1 MKENLME
8 TFKQGLF
15 LGMLLFICSLT
26 ALRLAAP
33 EGVGPVWSLFP
44 AVLSGYLAAGCFLQ
58 LIRSLAAR
66 LDSAFFRGAAAA
78 AWCYIVLFCL
88 FFPAQNL
95 PLPVRIMLLTSAAVL
110 LLLWEAEYR
119 YLKSVARDLNSGAA
133 TGTSNISID
142 DQEIYKVSEGEDL
155 TTNLAEGKDGKTHYA
170 VLNVSLVLNKKSDNY
185 KKYTQDFLTNQDDTI
200 KNDIIKVV
208 SGYTFEQFNQNSD
221 AIKDTI
227 LEDMQNL
234 FGKDYVIGVNF
245 SKLTAQ

>member
-33 EGVGPVWSLFP
+33 
-44 AVLSGYLAAGCFLQ
+44 AGCFLQ

-133 TGTSNISID
+133 GRILLIDLDEKPGSSEEFFAALETYCKKSSITLEYVKRD
-142 DQEIYKVSEGEDL
+142 IPATVKLNGRLHTVTLTESYMYGGPGWSMEIQEIL
-155 TTNLAEGKDGKTHYA
+155 
-170 VLNVSLVLNKKSDNY
+170 
-185 KKYTQDFLTNQDDTI
+185 
-200 KNDIIKVV
+200 
-208 SGYTFEQFNQNSD
+208 
-221 AIKDTI
+221 
-227 LEDMQNL
+227 
-234 FGKDYVIGVNF
+234 
-245 SKLTAQ
+245 

>member
-133 TGTSNISID
+133 GRILLIDLDEKPGSSEEFFAALETYCKKSSITLEYVKRD
-142 DQEIYKVSEGEDL
+142 IPATVKLNGRLHTLTLTESYMYGGPGWSMEIQEIL
-155 TTNLAEGKDGKTHYA
+155 
-170 VLNVSLVLNKKSDNY
+170 
-185 KKYTQDFLTNQDDTI
+185 
-200 KNDIIKVV
+200 
-208 SGYTFEQFNQNSD
+208 
-221 AIKDTI
+221 
-227 LEDMQNL
+227 
-234 FGKDYVIGVNF
+234 
-245 SKLTAQ
+245 

>member
-1 MKENLME
+1 MKKNLISVVILALV
-8 TFKQGLF
+8 FANF
-15 LGMLLFICSLT
+15 VLT
-26 ALRLAAP
+26 ALLMFSVLP
-33 EGVGPVWSLFP
+33 ETKK
-44 AVLSGYLAAGCFLQ
+44 ANT
-58 LIRSLAAR
+58 LIEKV
-66 LDSAFFRGAAAA
+66 
-78 AWCYIVLFCL
+78 C
-88 FFPAQNL
+88 
-95 PLPVRIMLLTSAAVL
+95 
-110 LLLWEAEYR
+110 
-119 YLKSVARDLNSGAA
+119 
-133 TGTSNISID
+133 NISID

>member
-1 MKENLME
+1 MKKNLISVVILALV
-8 TFKQGLF
+8 FANF
-15 LGMLLFICSLT
+15 VLT
-26 ALRLAAP
+26 ALLMFSVLP
-33 EGVGPVWSLFP
+33 ETKK
-44 AVLSGYLAAGCFLQ
+44 ANT
-58 LIRSLAAR
+58 LIEKVC
-66 LDSAFFRGAAAA
+66 SA
-78 AWCYIVLFCL
+78 IDL
-88 FFPAQNL
+88 
-95 PLPVRIMLLTSAAVL
+95 
-110 LLLWEAEYR
+110 
-119 YLKSVARDLNSGAA
+119 DLNSGAA

-245 SKLTAQ
+245 SKLTIGFLQVVKD

>member
-78 AWCYIVLFCL
+78 AWCYLVLF
-88 FFPAQNL
+88 
-95 PLPVRIMLLTSAAVL
+95 VRIMLLTSAAVL

-133 TGTSNISID
+133 GRILLIDLDEKPGSSEEFFAALETYCKKSSITLEYVKRD
-142 DQEIYKVSEGEDL
+142 IPATVKLNGRLHTVTLTESYMYGGPGWSMEIQEIL
-155 TTNLAEGKDGKTHYA
+155 
-170 VLNVSLVLNKKSDNY
+170 
-185 KKYTQDFLTNQDDTI
+185 
-200 KNDIIKVV
+200 
-208 SGYTFEQFNQNSD
+208 
-221 AIKDTI
+221 
-227 LEDMQNL
+227 
-234 FGKDYVIGVNF
+234 
-245 SKLTAQ
+245 

>member
-1 MKENLME
+1 MKKNLISVVILALV
-8 TFKQGLF
+8 FANF
-15 LGMLLFICSLT
+15 VLT
-26 ALRLAAP
+26 ALLMFSVLP
-33 EGVGPVWSLFP
+33 ETKK
-44 AVLSGYLAAGCFLQ
+44 ANT
-58 LIRSLAAR
+58 LIEKVC
-66 LDSAFFRGAAAA
+66 SA
-78 AWCYIVLFCL
+78 IDL
-88 FFPAQNL
+88 
-95 PLPVRIMLLTSAAVL
+95 
-110 LLLWEAEYR
+110 
-119 YLKSVARDLNSGAA
+119 DLNSGAA

-142 DQEIYKVSEGEDL
+142 DQEIYKVR
-155 TTNLAEGKDGKTHYA
+155 EGKDGKTHYA

>member
-1 MKENLME
+1 MY
-8 TFKQGLF
+8 
-15 LGMLLFICSLT
+15 
-26 ALRLAAP
+26 
-33 EGVGPVWSLFP
+33 VV
-44 AVLSGYLAAGCFLQ
+44 
-58 LIRSLAAR
+58 
-66 LDSAFFRGAAAA
+66 FR
-78 AWCYIVLFCL
+78 IVDK
-88 FFPAQNL
+88 
-95 PLPVRIMLLTSAAVL
+95 
-110 LLLWEAEYR
+110 AER
-119 YLKSVARDLNSGAA
+119 RH
-133 TGTSNISID
+133 GTSNISID

>member
-1 MKENLME
+1 MKKNLISVVILALV
-8 TFKQGLF
+8 FANF
-15 LGMLLFICSLT
+15 VLT
-26 ALRLAAP
+26 ALLMFSVLP
-33 EGVGPVWSLFP
+33 ETKK
-44 AVLSGYLAAGCFLQ
+44 ANT
-58 LIRSLAAR
+58 LIEKVC
-66 LDSAFFRGAAAA
+66 SA
-78 AWCYIVLFCL
+78 IDL
-88 FFPAQNL
+88 
-95 PLPVRIMLLTSAAVL
+95 
-110 LLLWEAEYR
+110 
-119 YLKSVARDLNSGAA
+119 DLNSGAA

-245 SKLTAQ
+245 SKRTAQWDFDRW

>member
-1 MKENLME
+1 MKKNLISVVILALV
-8 TFKQGLF
+8 FANF
-15 LGMLLFICSLT
+15 VLT
-26 ALRLAAP
+26 ALLMFSVLP
-33 EGVGPVWSLFP
+33 ETKK
-44 AVLSGYLAAGCFLQ
+44 ANT
-58 LIRSLAAR
+58 LIEKVC
-66 LDSAFFRGAAAA
+66 SA
-78 AWCYIVLFCL
+78 IDL
-88 FFPAQNL
+88 
-95 PLPVRIMLLTSAAVL
+95 
-110 LLLWEAEYR
+110 
-119 YLKSVARDLNSGAA
+119 DLNSGAA

-185 KKYTQDFLTNQDDTI
+185 KKYTQLLLISDRANCSPEIMEAI

>member
-1 MKENLME
+1 ME
-8 TFKQGLF
+8 I
-15 LGMLLFICSLT
+15 LLVPV
-26 ALRLAAP
+26 AAP
-33 EGVGPVWSLFP
+33 LFK
-44 AVLSGYLAAGCFLQ
+44 S
-58 LIRSLAAR
+58 RSIAEHTF
-66 LDSAFFRGAAAA
+66 SISVFAFFVSGNTENIKSAVKTKFA
-78 AWCYIVLFCL
+78 
-88 FFPAQNL
+88 N
-95 PLPVRIMLLTSAAVL
+95 TSA
-110 LLLWEAEYR
+110 R
-119 YLKSVARDLNSGAA
+119 M
-133 TGTSNISID
+133 
-142 DQEIYKVSEGEDL
+142 